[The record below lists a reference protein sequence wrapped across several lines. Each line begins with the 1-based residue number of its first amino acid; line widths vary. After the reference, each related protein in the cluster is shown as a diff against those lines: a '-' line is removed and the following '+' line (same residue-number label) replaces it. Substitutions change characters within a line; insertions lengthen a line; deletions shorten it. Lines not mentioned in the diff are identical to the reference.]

1 MSVNI
6 GLTLAEAYEA
16 ITGMETIQYG
26 TKFMVNNSGT
36 WVEASESVLYNVI
49 KNGGAKAVGSV
60 TRITPHA
67 AKFTGIGVEY
77 STIVGQHVQTAVG
90 SLPTTQEILFKVP
103 TSTSGRAFATP
114 AQLTNSMR
122 SALQNSGAQV
132 SRTAL
137 QPITK
142 MEIVQ
147 SGGATAIKTTAKGIL
162 TKVPWSAVMR
172 GVSVAQGVQLG
183 VDFVEKNP
191 ELATKLSNAVFGT
204 DIDPSQI
211 ASIVENT
218 TVWANIRDG
227 AIFISE
233 DVIEAIKDVY
243 LSENVFE
250 STNNDGDYMYSGVA
264 GSIVV
269 TSTAKCRGNHFIC
282 ETRWEDMVIEKTYPN
297 QEIVFAPY
305 KPLAVPNSENSDYY
319 YLETPDIVLFSL
331 DQFTVK
337 GKAGG
342 ASNKYPYDSSAL
354 PSYEMKDRNLKS
366 YYGGLPS
373 PHNVLNSVRISYGG
387 GWGTN
392 ALNGDRTGF
401 TSSQLVLVPS
411 NNEITM
417 LKVDLEDTYGSG
429 QKSTANELRRQVED
443 YLRNGNGTIMTPPSP
458 GTHIP
463 GLSLINGSTFPQRG
477 RPLREDYPTWFGN
490 GVDTISD
497 IDDGGQPTN
506 NRWYPVNIFEPETQP
521 QAQDGTTPDDDK
533 RKSIIDTIDNSL
545 EDNIQNDPQTEPQ
558 PSTYPDP
565 NPEPGTDLQRVNP
578 NPPSI
583 DASDGDSPDPTTPI
597 LTTAITSG
605 LAYVYNPTLTETR
618 ALGRKLW
625 TANFVENLKK
635 IFVNPMDGIIGFHI
649 LYATPKTKAPEEIV
663 LGYYGTE
670 ITSKVVSNQYVT
682 VDCGRI
688 VIDEVFHDAR
698 DYDPYTTAALYLPF
712 VGIVDLRANDIVNSY
727 INVKYNVD
735 VLTGTCIAF
744 VDISRKGM
752 QGTLYQFVGNCA
764 VELPLSSGNY
774 TAIITSLLSVASS
787 AVGGAMI
794 GGVPGAL
801 FGGFKGASINAARSK
816 MQVIQSGNLGANAG
830 AMGIRKPFV
839 MFRRPVTKD
848 AYTYNTQYGYP
859 ANKWVML
866 GDMNGFTRV
875 RSVHIDFINCT
886 NEEEQM
892 IVNALKEG
900 VQL

>member
-1 MSVNI
+1 
-6 GLTLAEAYEA
+6 
-16 ITGMETIQYG
+16 
-26 TKFMVNNSGT
+26 
-36 WVEASESVLYNVI
+36 
-49 KNGGAKAVGSV
+49 
-60 TRITPHA
+60 
-67 AKFTGIGVEY
+67 
-77 STIVGQHVQTAVG
+77 
-90 SLPTTQEILFKVP
+90 
-103 TSTSGRAFATP
+103 
-114 AQLTNSMR
+114 
-122 SALQNSGAQV
+122 
-132 SRTAL
+132 
-137 QPITK
+137 
-142 MEIVQ
+142 
-147 SGGATAIKTTAKGIL
+147 
-162 TKVPWSAVMR
+162 
-172 GVSVAQGVQLG
+172 
-183 VDFVEKNP
+183 
-191 ELATKLSNAVFGT
+191 
-204 DIDPSQI
+204 
-211 ASIVENT
+211 
-218 TVWANIRDG
+218 
-227 AIFISE
+227 
-233 DVIEAIKDVY
+233 
-243 LSENVFE
+243 
-250 STNNDGDYMYSGVA
+250 
-264 GSIVV
+264 
-269 TSTAKCRGNHFIC
+269 
-282 ETRWEDMVIEKTYPN
+282 
-297 QEIVFAPY
+297 
-305 KPLAVPNSENSDYY
+305 
-319 YLETPDIVLFSL
+319 
-331 DQFTVK
+331 
-337 GKAGG
+337 
-342 ASNKYPYDSSAL
+342 
-354 PSYEMKDRNLKS
+354 
-366 YYGGLPS
+366 
-373 PHNVLNSVRISYGG
+373 
-387 GWGTN
+387 
-392 ALNGDRTGF
+392 
-401 TSSQLVLVPS
+401 
-411 NNEITM
+411 M
-417 LKVDLEDTYGSG
+417 LKVNVDDTYGSG
-429 QKSTANELRRQVED
+429 EHSTHEEVKRQVED
-443 YLRNGNGTIMTPPSP
+443 YLRNGNGEIMSPPSP

-463 GLSLINGSTFPQRG
+463 GLRLIDGSTFPQRG
-477 RPLREDYPTWFGN
+477 RPLREDYPTWYN
-490 GVDTISD
+490 SGVDTLSD
-497 IDDGGQPTN
+497 IDEQGNTSN
-506 NRWYPVNIFEPETQP
+506 TRWYPVNIFEPQTQ
-521 QAQDGTTPDDDK
+521 QEAQDGATPDDDK
-533 RKSIIDTIDNSL
+533 RKAIVNTVDNSL
-545 EDNIQNDPQTEPQ
+545 EDNLQNDPQTEPQ

-670 ITSKVVSNQYVT
+670 INSKVVSNQYVT

-688 VIDEVFHDAR
+688 AIDEVFHDAR

-712 VGIVDLRANDIVNSY
+712 IGIVDLRANDIVNSY

-735 VLTGTCIAF
+735 VLTGTCVAF

-848 AYTYNTQYGYP
+848 AYAYNTQYGYP

-875 RSVHIDFINCT
+875 KSVHIDFINCT

-892 IVNALKEG
+892 IIDALKEG